1 VKRHE
6 GVGIVTS
13 GSEEEEDRQYVDDS
27 VASPSSSAY
36 RTVNFQADSALL
48 RELGERLVGQPHI
61 ALAELIKNAYD
72 ADATYCEVTLEEEE
86 IAVTD
91 NGHGMDESEFLQ
103 YWMTIGTRNKQLRGT
118 SRELR
123 RHVTGS
129 KGVGRLSAQF
139 LAHRLELVT
148 SSKNDPSTQLRALV
162 DWDAAIDAGE
172 LTQATARFIVE
183 PRDNDFAQGSAWG
196 TRVVMKALK
205 QDWGRDQIKDLGR
218 QLWMIQSPLP
228 QYGLLAN
235 NATDA
240 NAFNVSMS
248 SWRGDLADAFD
259 QQMAAALENYDAV
272 ITGEMT
278 RDGDTT
284 QAHVTVKFR
293 HGDTFSESFQVAGLV
308 DSAHWSIRVF
318 KLQGRQF
325 EGVKVADAR
334 EYFER
339 FGGVQVYDAGFR
351 LPYYGVQQDWL
362 GIEYD
367 HSHRRNKSVLLP
379 ERLHV
384 KRALNDLPTQGRLFG
399 VVSIDTGKEA
409 RNARESEKESGEFLK
424 IQVTRDRLV
433 ANRAYEA
440 LQNAVRWSLDYY
452 ATRERLR
459 EENALNL
466 KRPEEASTD
475 KVGRIRE
482 LAVQIRSDYRD
493 DDNVIALE
501 REVADLSKNI
511 EEEHRADESARA
523 LLGPLASAGM
533 AALAL
538 EHESRK
544 EMRLGRNIIRR
555 LRSLSRDLND
565 DRIAGIADEVSA
577 WIERLENTRKV
588 FAPMLDADDRDQI
601 EGLSLR
607 NVLNQVVENARPLI
621 GGVSVEFEVPR
632 DIILPAA
639 TFAEWNSLFQ
649 NVLINAAN
657 ATLDVEPRRVICTA
671 GRTGRSAWAQ
681 VSDNGAGIDWQRSSA
696 LFEPF
701 AREINISEERRGLG
715 LGGMGLGLTIVRMIA
730 DLRHCKVRFIE
741 PEHPWNTTFQ
751 LSWSSTQ

>member
-1 VKRHE
+1 MQRRRFWWLSSGSLSPRHLFGGPGERQKSFEDRGTCRAGTEARRRLSCFVQRRCEEIFIVFCDSLRQCRHIALIDCRLCNLCVRRHE
-6 GVGIVTS
+6 RVGIVTS
-13 GSEEEEDRQYVDDS
+13 GSEEEGGRQDLEDSGV
-27 VASPSSSAY
+27 SPPSSAY

-72 ADATYCEVTLEEEE
+72 ADATNCEVMLEEES
-86 IAVTD
+86 IVVTD

-139 LAHRLELVT
+139 LAHKLELIT
-148 SSKNDPSTQLRALV
+148 TSKNDPSTQLRALV

-172 LTQATARFIVE
+172 LTQATALFIVE
-183 PRDNDFAQGSAWG
+183 PRDNVFAQGSAWG

-205 QDWGRDQIKDLGR
+205 QDWDRDRIKDLGR

-240 NAFNVSMS
+240 NAFSVSMS

-409 RNARESEKESGEFLK
+409 RNARDAEKESGEFLK

-482 LAVQIRSDYRD
+482 LAAQISSDYRD

-649 NVLINAAN
+649 NVLI
-657 ATLDVEPRRVICTA
+657 
-671 GRTGRSAWAQ
+671 
-681 VSDNGAGIDWQRSSA
+681 
-696 LFEPF
+696 
-701 AREINISEERRGLG
+701 
-715 LGGMGLGLTIVRMIA
+715 
-730 DLRHCKVRFIE
+730 
-741 PEHPWNTTFQ
+741 
-751 LSWSSTQ
+751 